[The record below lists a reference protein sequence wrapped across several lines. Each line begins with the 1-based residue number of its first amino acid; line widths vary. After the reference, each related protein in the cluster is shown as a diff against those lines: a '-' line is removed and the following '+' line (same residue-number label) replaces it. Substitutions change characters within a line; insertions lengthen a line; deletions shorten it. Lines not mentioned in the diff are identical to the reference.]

1 MINEPLIQS
10 IVRNVVQRLHD
21 EAGAGQAQGP
31 VNPATP
37 ALAARIQA
45 PVEDLYQSYRTRY
58 LHTPPSEERFSV
70 EFDSSL
76 PVELGRPL
84 VCLYE
89 KHQPCDS
96 CSRCE
101 VRGF

>member
-1 MINEPLIQS
+1 MINEALIQS

-21 EAGAGQAQGP
+21 EARAGQTP
-31 VNPATP
+31 VNPAP
-37 ALAARIQA
+37 VAPAARIQV

-58 LHTPPSEERFSV
+58 LQTPPSEERFSV

>member
-1 MINEPLIQS
+1 MINEALIQS
-10 IVRNVVQRLHD
+10 IVRNVVRRLQD
-21 EAGAGQAQGP
+21 GASGVETPVKPEASASVASIESP
-31 VNPATP
+31 VM
-37 ALAARIQA
+37 
-45 PVEDLYQSYRTRY
+45 DLYQSYRAHC
-58 LHTPPSEERFSV
+58 LNTPPSEERFSI

-89 KHQPCDS
+89 KHQACDS
-96 CSRCE
+96 CGRCE

>member
-1 MINEPLIQS
+1 MINEALIQS
-10 IVRNVVQRLHD
+10 IVRNVVQRLQD
-21 EAGAGQAQGP
+21 EGRVVAPEKTESVAP
-31 VNPATP
+31 
-37 ALAARIQA
+37 AARM
-45 PVEDLYQSYRTRY
+45 PTHVEDLYQSYRARY
-58 LHTPPSEERFSV
+58 LNVSPSEERFSV

-76 PVELGRPL
+76 PVELGRPR

-96 CSRCE
+96 CGRCE

>member
-1 MINEPLIQS
+1 MINEALIQS
-10 IVRNVVQRLHD
+10 IVRNVVQRLQD
-21 EAGAGQAQGP
+21 EASGVATR
-31 VNPATP
+31 VNQESSERE
-37 ALAARIQA
+37 AAFLT
-45 PVEDLYQSYRTRY
+45 PVEDLYQSYRARY
-58 LHTPPSEERFSV
+58 LHISPSEERVSV

-96 CSRCE
+96 CGRCE

>member
-1 MINEPLIQS
+1 MINEALIQS
-10 IVRNVVQRLHD
+10 IVRNVLHRLQD
-21 EAGAGQAQGP
+21 EAREGVAPANPKP
-31 VNPATP
+31 VAP
-37 ALAARIQA
+37 AARMRA
-45 PVEDLYQSYRTRY
+45 PVEDLYQSYRARY
-58 LHTPPSEERFSV
+58 LHTSPFEERFSV

-96 CSRCE
+96 CGRCE

>member
-1 MINEPLIQS
+1 MINEALIQS
-10 IVRNVVQRLHD
+10 IVRNVMQRLQD
-21 EAGAGQAQGP
+21 EAREGVVPKSEP
-31 VNPATP
+31 VAPA
-37 ALAARIQA
+37 AHIQA
-45 PVEDLYQSYRTRY
+45 PVENLYQSYRARF
-58 LHTPPSEERFSV
+58 LHTLPFEERFSV

-89 KHQPCDS
+89 KDQPCDS
-96 CSRCE
+96 CGRCE

>member
-1 MINEPLIQS
+1 MINEALIQS
-10 IVRNVVQRLHD
+10 IVRNVVQRLQD
-21 EAGAGQAQGP
+21 EASATAPPAQPGP
-31 VNPATP
+31 V
-37 ALAARIQA
+37 ARPSRVQA
-45 PVEDLYQSYRTRY
+45 PVEDLFQSYRSRY
-58 LHTPPSEERFSV
+58 LHISPSEERFSA
-70 EFDSSL
+70 EFGSSL

-96 CSRCE
+96 CGRCE

>member
-1 MINEPLIQS
+1 MINEALIQS
-10 IVRNVVQRLHD
+10 IVRNVVQRLQD
-21 EAGAGQAQGP
+21 EASGVVAP
-31 VNPATP
+31 VKTESAAP
-37 ALAARIQA
+37 AARVPTQ
-45 PVEDLYQSYRTRY
+45 VDDLYQSYRARY
-58 LHTPPSEERFSV
+58 LHVSPSEERFSV

-96 CSRCE
+96 CGRCE

>member
-1 MINEPLIQS
+1 MIVNEALIQS
-10 IVRNVVQRLHD
+10 IVRNVVQRLQD
-21 EAGAGQAQGP
+21 ETLEGAPRGGSVA
-31 VNPATP
+31 ATP
-37 ALAARIQA
+37 ASRMHASL
-45 PVEDLYQSYRTRY
+45 ENLYQSYRARY
-58 LHTPPSEERFSV
+58 LHPSPSEERFSV

-96 CSRCE
+96 CGRCE
-101 VRGF
+101 FRGF

>member
-1 MINEPLIQS
+1 MINEALIQS

-21 EAGAGQAQGP
+21 EASGVVAP
-31 VNPATP
+31 VKTEAVAP
-37 ALAARIQA
+37 AARMPAQ
-45 PVEDLYQSYRTRY
+45 VEDLYQSYRTRY
-58 LHTPPSEERFSV
+58 LHTPPSEERVSI

-96 CSRCE
+96 CGRCE

>member
-1 MINEPLIQS
+1 
-10 IVRNVVQRLHD
+10 VQRL
-21 EAGAGQAQGP
+21 QAEGREGMAP
-31 VNPATP
+31 ANPAP
-37 ALAARIQA
+37 VAPVDRDQA

-58 LHTPPSEERFSV
+58 VRTSPSEERFSI

>member
-1 MINEPLIQS
+1 MINEALIQS
-10 IVRNVVQRLHD
+10 IVRNIVQRLQD
-21 EAGAGQAQGP
+21 EGTEVAPPMKSDSAAPAAQLPTP
-31 VNPATP
+31 VG
-37 ALAARIQA
+37 
-45 PVEDLYQSYRTRY
+45 DLYQAYRARY

-70 EFDSSL
+70 EFDSNL

-96 CSRCE
+96 CGRCE

>member
-1 MINEPLIQS
+1 MIDEALIQS
-10 IVRNVVQRLHD
+10 IVRNVLQRLQD
-21 EAGAGQAQGP
+21 GAREGVAPANPEP
-31 VNPATP
+31 VAPASRP
-37 ALAARIQA
+37 QDS
-45 PVEDLYQSYRTRY
+45 VEDLYQSYRARY
-58 LHTPPSEERFSV
+58 LHASPFEERFSV

-96 CSRCE
+96 CGRCE

>member
-1 MINEPLIQS
+1 MINEALIQS
-10 IVRNVVQRLHD
+10 IVHNVLQRLQD
-21 EAGAGQAQGP
+21 EAGEGAA
-31 VNPATP
+31 PAN
-37 ALAARIQA
+37 LAAPAAPARMQA
-45 PVEDLYQSYRTRY
+45 PVENLYQSYRARY
-58 LHTPPSEERFSV
+58 LHTSLFEERFSV
-70 EFDSSL
+70 EFDSSM

-96 CSRCE
+96 CGRCE

>member
-1 MINEPLIQS
+1 MINEALIQS
-10 IVRNVVQRLHD
+10 IVRNVVQRLQD
-21 EAGAGQAQGP
+21 EASG
-31 VNPATP
+31 VATP
-37 ALAARIQA
+37 ANPEPVARAPPPQA
-45 PVEDLYQSYRTRY
+45 SVEDLYQSYRARY
-58 LHTPPSEERFSV
+58 LHTSPSEERFSV

-84 VCLYE
+84 VCVYE

-96 CSRCE
+96 CGRCE

>member
-1 MINEPLIQS
+1 MINEALIQS
-10 IVRNVVQRLHD
+10 IVRNILKRLQD
-21 EAGAGQAQGP
+21 EATETSEP
-31 VNPATP
+31 VNPGTVVAH
-37 ALAARIQA
+37 LQA
-45 PVEDLYQSYRTRY
+45 PVEDLYQSYRARY
-58 LHTPPSEERFSV
+58 LHTSPFEERFSV

-96 CSRCE
+96 CGRCE

>member
-1 MINEPLIQS
+1 MINEALIQS
-10 IVRNVVQRLHD
+10 IVRNVVQRLQD
-21 EAGAGQAQGP
+21 EASGVAAP
-31 VNPATP
+31 VKTESVAP
-37 ALAARIQA
+37 AARI
-45 PVEDLYQSYRTRY
+45 PTHVEDLYQSYRTRY
-58 LHTPPSEERFSV
+58 LHVSPSEERFSI

-96 CSRCE
+96 CGRCE

>member
-1 MINEPLIQS
+1 MISEALIQS
-10 IVRNVVQRLHD
+10 IVRNVVQRLQN
-21 EAGAGQAQGP
+21 EESG
-31 VNPATP
+31 VATP
-37 ALAARIQA
+37 VKRESAAPSAQLPT
-45 PVEDLYQSYRTRY
+45 PVEDLYQSYRARY

-96 CSRCE
+96 CGRCE

>member
-1 MINEPLIQS
+1 MINEALIQS
-10 IVRNVVQRLHD
+10 IVRNVMHRLQN
-21 EAGAGQAQGP
+21 EAAEGTASPNPLTEAP
-31 VNPATP
+31 VPKV
-37 ALAARIQA
+37 
-45 PVEDLYQSYRTRY
+45 PVEDLYQAHRSRY
-58 LHTPPSEERFSV
+58 LHISPFEERFSV
-70 EFDSSL
+70 EFDSSM

-96 CSRCE
+96 CGRCE

>member
-1 MINEPLIQS
+1 MINEALIQS
-10 IVRNVVQRLHD
+10 IVRNVVQRLQD
-21 EAGAGQAQGP
+21 DASGVAAP
-31 VNPATP
+31 VKSVAPAAPTP
-37 ALAARIQA
+37 TH
-45 PVEDLYQSYRTRY
+45 VEDLYQSYRTRY
-58 LHTPPSEERFSV
+58 LHVSPSEERFSI

-96 CSRCE
+96 CGRCE

>member
-1 MINEPLIQS
+1 MINEALIQS
-10 IVRNVVQRLHD
+10 IVRNVMHRLQN
-21 EAGAGQAQGP
+21 EAAERAASPNPVTEAPGP
-31 VNPATP
+31 K
-37 ALAARIQA
+37 A
-45 PVEDLYQSYRTRY
+45 PVEDLYQAYRARY
-58 LHTPPSEERFSV
+58 LHTSPFEERFSV
-70 EFDSSL
+70 EFDSSM

-96 CSRCE
+96 CGRCE

>member
-1 MINEPLIQS
+1 MISEALIQS
-10 IVRNVVQRLHD
+10 IVRNVVHRLQN
-21 EAGAGQAQGP
+21 EAAERA
-31 VNPATP
+31 
-37 ALAARIQA
+37 ALANPVTDSPVPKA
-45 PVEDLYQSYRTRY
+45 PVEDLYQAYRARY
-58 LHTPPSEERFSV
+58 LHTSPFEERFSV
-70 EFDSSL
+70 EFDSSM

-96 CSRCE
+96 CGRCE

>member
-1 MINEPLIQS
+1 MINEALIQS
-10 IVRNVVQRLHD
+10 IVRNIVQRLQD
-21 EAGAGQAQGP
+21 EGSGVVAP
-31 VNPATP
+31 VKTEPAVP
-37 ALAARIQA
+37 AARIPA
-45 PVEDLYQSYRTRY
+45 HVEDLYQSYRTRY
-58 LHTPPSEERFSV
+58 LHVCPSEERFSV

-96 CSRCE
+96 CGRCE

>member
-1 MINEPLIQS
+1 MINEALIQS
-10 IVRNVVQRLHD
+10 IVRNVVRRLQD
-21 EAGAGQAQGP
+21 EASGVDTP
-31 VNPATP
+31 VKPES
-37 ALAARIQA
+37 AASVASIQS
-45 PVEDLYQSYRTRY
+45 PVEDLYQSYRVRC
-58 LHTPPSEERFSV
+58 LHTPPSEERFSI

-96 CSRCE
+96 CGRCE

>member
-1 MINEPLIQS
+1 MIDEVLIQS

-21 EAGAGQAQGP
+21 EAREGLAPANSASVAPAAQIR
-31 VNPATP
+31 A
-37 ALAARIQA
+37 
-45 PVEDLYQSYRTRY
+45 VEDLYQTYRASY
-58 LHTPPSEERFSV
+58 LHAFPSEERFSV
-70 EFDSSL
+70 EFDSSM

-89 KHQPCDS
+89 KHRPCDS
-96 CSRCE
+96 CGRCE

>member
-1 MINEPLIQS
+1 MINEALIQS
-10 IVRNVVQRLHD
+10 IVRNIVQRLQD
-21 EAGAGQAQGP
+21 EGSG
-31 VNPATP
+31 VTTP
-37 ALAARIQA
+37 AKPESAVRVA
-45 PVEDLYQSYRTRY
+45 PLPALVEDLYQSYRARY
-58 LHTPPSEERFSV
+58 LHTSPSEERFSV

-96 CSRCE
+96 CGRCE

>member
-1 MINEPLIQS
+1 MIDEALIQS
-10 IVRNVVQRLHD
+10 IVRNVLQRLQD
-21 EAGAGQAQGP
+21 GAREGVASANREPGAPASRPQAS
-31 VNPATP
+31 
-37 ALAARIQA
+37 
-45 PVEDLYQSYRTRY
+45 VEDLYQSYRARY
-58 LHTPPSEERFSV
+58 LHTAPFEERFSV

-96 CSRCE
+96 CGRCE

>member
-1 MINEPLIQS
+1 MINEALIQS
-10 IVRNVVQRLHD
+10 IVRNIVQRLQD
-21 EAGAGQAQGP
+21 EATERRHRRSQSSVHP
-31 VNPATP
+31 RS
-37 ALAARIQA
+37 ALQT
-45 PVEDLYQSYRTRY
+45 PVEDLYQSYRARY
-58 LHTPPSEERFSV
+58 LHTSPSEERFSV

-96 CSRCE
+96 CGRCE

>member
-1 MINEPLIQS
+1 MINEALIQS
-10 IVRNVVQRLHD
+10 IVRNVVQRLQD
-21 EAGAGQAQGP
+21 EATGVEA
-31 VNPATP
+31 PAKP
-37 ALAARIQA
+37 ESVAPAARVQA
-45 PVEDLYQSYRTRY
+45 PVMDLYQSYRTRY
-58 LHTPPSEERFSV
+58 LHTPPSEERFSI

-96 CSRCE
+96 CGRCE